1 MNETWNFERALAM
14 VESYKLLQDWSKWLI
29 TLELAIC
36 TGLWTKLTGI
46 PKPHYL
52 LYTSWFMFLTSI
64 IMASILL
71 IIISFCVRRFATQ
84 ANTNIILLNIFLVLE
99 YLFFLLGLL
108 ALAIR
113 IAQIWLA
120 PEVSN

>member
-1 MNETWNFERALAM
+1 MKETWSFERALAM

-36 TGLWTKLTGI
+36 TGLWTKLTAT
-46 PKPHYL
+46 PKPHGL
-52 LYTSWFMFLTSI
+52 LYASWFLFLASI
-64 IMASILL
+64 ITASVLL
-71 IIISFCVRRFATQ
+71 IIISYCVRRFALVG
-84 ANTNIILLNIFLVLE
+84 NTKILVLNIFLSLE

-113 IAQIWLA
+113 IGQVWLA
-120 PEVSN
+120 PE

>member
-1 MNETWNFERALAM
+1 MKESWNFERILAM

-36 TGLWTKLTGI
+36 TGLWTKLTGT
-46 PKPHYL
+46 PKPPGI
-52 LYTSWFMFLTSI
+52 LYASWFLFLASI
-64 IMASILL
+64 IAASVVLL
-71 IIISFCVRRFATQ
+71 IVSVCVRRFALEGKTD
-84 ANTNIILLNIFLVLE
+84 ILLLKIFLFLE

-113 IAQIWLA
+113 IAQIWL
-120 PEVSN
+120 SGD

>member
-1 MNETWNFERALAM
+1 MKEVWNFERSLAM

-46 PKPHYL
+46 PKPHFL
-52 LYTSWFMFLTSI
+52 LYTSWFMFLASI
-64 IMASILL
+64 ITASILL
-71 IIISFCVRRFATQ
+71 IIISFCVRRFALLGETK
-84 ANTNIILLNIFLVLE
+84 IIALNIFLALE
-99 YLFFLLGLL
+99 YFFFLLGLL

-113 IAQIWLA
+113 IAMVWLA
-120 PEVSN
+120 PEQ